1 MYNADNSFRSKNIL
15 IGRFPIDIKI
25 LSIKSDYTHPLKNK
39 AKLELGAKSS
49 YVETSNEA
57 NFFNLFNTIE
67 IPDYKKTNSFNYQE
81 NINAGYIN
89 YSKEVNKW
97 GIQLGLR
104 AENTNASGH
113 QMGNSQRADSSF
125 TRSYLNLFP
134 TTYITYTANEKNQY
148 TINFGRRIDR
158 PAYSDLNPFLFYV
171 DNYTYNKGNPFL
183 EPQLTNNFEL
193 GHTYNQFITTTLNYS
208 VTEKIFQE
216 SMIQDGYATIVQTNN
231 IGRKTNYGASTSVQ
245 WETKYNYTGNIFLA
259 YTHDNYKGNVGGDK
273 LDLSADMYLINMSNQ
288 IKFGKGWNAELS
300 GWYRTKGIEGQLV
313 INPLSQINF
322 AIQKQVLN
330 NKGTLKLGARDI
342 FLTNFPSG
350 VIKFSKTEANFSNKR
365 DSRIVS
371 LSFTYR
377 FGKNFKPVIKK
388 GSGADEE
395 KARVKVSGN

>member
-1 MYNADNSFRSKNIL
+1 
-15 IGRFPIDIKI
+15 
-25 LSIKSDYTHPLKNK
+25 
-39 AKLELGAKSS
+39 
-49 YVETSNEA
+49 
-57 NFFNLFNTIE
+57 
-67 IPDYKKTNSFNYQE
+67 
-81 NINAGYIN
+81 
-89 YSKEVNKW
+89 
-97 GIQLGLR
+97 
-104 AENTNASGH
+104 
-113 QMGNSQRADSSF
+113 MGNSQRADSSF

-183 EPQLTNNFEL
+183 EPQLTSNFEL

-300 GWYRTKGIEGQLV
+300 GWYRTKGIEGQIV
-313 INPLSQINF
+313 INPLSQVNF